1 MAPRLLRAIPSM
13 TMRTLQI
20 VLPLILL
27 LGCGPS
33 ERPGDDET
41 DLPLGDG
48 VDLKADGDWG
58 PYATQCKAIP
68 TRPAL
73 VSPRITVSISGLT
86 LHLYDDATGFSRVYP
101 IGVGAINHAAGE
113 LTADRSLSLFP
124 VLATK
129 STSFTI
135 KTSKVDPC
143 KVWWTDPETKQKAP
157 VFAGLPFLPWYGSYG
172 IHGPI
177 TEYQQ
182 QNGGKLQR
190 GYVSHGC
197 IRMEAADVAELWAY
211 VRKVSQVPVTV
222 QAELERASS
231 GLAVDLPQRWIL
243 SECTTNADCNYSGGV
258 CLPRPGSTR
267 GFCSAACNGLCNY
280 DKYGYPV
287 TFCVPPASVGRA
299 VGTTTGFC
307 TNKSSDFD
315 DSCRRYDG
323 FRSASNEPRF
333 SQPSVKSTVCLPK
346 L

>member
-1 MAPRLLRAIPSM
+1 M
-13 TMRTLQI
+13 TF
-20 VLPLILL
+20 PLILL

-33 ERPGDDET
+33 EQSGDGDE

-73 VSPRITVSISGLT
+73 VNPRITISITGLT
-86 LHLYDDATGFSRVYP
+86 LHLTDATGFSRVYP
-101 IGVGAINHAAGE
+101 VGVGAINHSAGE
-113 LTADRSLSLFP
+113 TTFDRSLSLYP
-124 VLATK
+124 VLTTK
-129 STSFTI
+129 STKFTI
-135 KTSKVDPC
+135 KTSRVDPC
-143 KVWWTDPETKQKAP
+143 KVWWTDPATRQKSP

-197 IRMEAADVAELWAY
+197 VRMEAADVAEVWAY
-211 VRKVSQVPVTV
+211 VRKASEVPVTV
-222 QAELERASS
+222 QAELERPTS
-231 GLAVDLPQRWIL
+231 GALAVDLDQRWIL
-243 SECTTNADCNYSGGV
+243 SECATSADCNYSGGLCV
-258 CLPRPGSTR
+258 PRAGSAR
-267 GFCSAACNGLCNY
+267 GFCSAACTGYCNY

-287 TFCVPPASVGRA
+287 TFCVPPASIGNFTA
-299 VGTTTGFC
+299 TTGFC

-323 FRSASNEPRF
+323 MRSASNTPRF